1 MQVGKTGKAKNY
13 FEGHSSKHF
22 ESDAN
27 YTISQIQNFN
37 SKHNMKKTT
46 PRHIVI
52 AFLKTHDKEKILK
65 ADREK
70 RNATSLEQI

>member
-1 MQVGKTGKAKNY
+1 MQTIQSHRSKNL
-13 FEGHSSKHF
+13 
-22 ESDAN
+22 
-27 YTISQIQNFN
+27 N

-46 PRHIVI
+46 PRHIVT